1 MENALKLLFQHLKYF
16 PWDSNCSGLAHK
28 IKIDMKGTYLKE
40 QSLMVSE
47 MKMLRQ
53 NELSIT
59 IIKFLVKVVKLR
71 CYKL

>member
-1 MENALKLLFQHLKYF
+1 MIKKNKSISTDSCCSGMEMENALKLLFQHLKYF

-47 MKMLRQ
+47 MKMLRE
-53 NELSIT
+53 NEL
-59 IIKFLVKVVKLR
+59 
-71 CYKL
+71 